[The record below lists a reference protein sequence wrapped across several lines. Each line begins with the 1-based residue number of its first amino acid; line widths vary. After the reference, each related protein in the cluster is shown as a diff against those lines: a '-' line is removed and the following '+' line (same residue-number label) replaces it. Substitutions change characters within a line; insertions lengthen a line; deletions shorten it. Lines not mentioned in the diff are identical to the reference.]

1 MELVGAMVLVIVGVI
16 LMAADLR
23 SLSLGYLPLGARW
36 FDGGS
41 DVWRRSNP
49 GGFWCLFVLYAVGG
63 GWAIKHGLA
72 TLTSLVIG
80 AV

>member
-1 MELVGAMVLVIVGVI
+1 MDMVRGLVWVIIGVI

-23 SLSLGYLPLGARW
+23 SLSLGYLPFGARW

-49 GGFWCLFVLYAVGG
+49 GGFWCLFALYAVGG
-63 GWAIKHGLA
+63 AWAIKHGLA
-72 TLTSLVIG
+72 TLAVLVFG
-80 AV
+80 LA